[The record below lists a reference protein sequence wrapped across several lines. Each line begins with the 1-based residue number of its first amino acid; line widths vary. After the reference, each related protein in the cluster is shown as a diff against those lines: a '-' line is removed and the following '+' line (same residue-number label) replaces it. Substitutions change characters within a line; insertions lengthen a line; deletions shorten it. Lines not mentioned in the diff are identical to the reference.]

1 MKQFLEACKII
12 NVRGLKGEI
21 KVDCYCDSLDVLCN
35 IKTLYFDEAGTKPV
49 KVTSAKTY
57 KGFAYLMLDGVNNA
71 DEANKLRGKILY
83 ADRDDIPVEE
93 GGVFIE
99 DLLGLSVIDADN
111 GKVYGTIK
119 DVFNSGASDIYTVTK
134 DGKDYY
140 FPAASEFIEEIDIE
154 KGVFVHPIPG
164 MFDDAEEIK

>member
-1 MKQFLEACKII
+1 MKQFLEACEII

-21 KVDCYCDSLDVLCN
+21 KVDCYCDSLDVLCD
-35 IKTLYFDEAGTKPV
+35 IKTLYFDENGTKAV

-57 KGFAYLMLDGVNNA
+57 KGFAYLMLEGVTSA
-71 DEANKLRGKILY
+71 DEANKLRGNILY

-99 DLLGLSVIDADN
+99 DLLGLYVIDADD
-111 GKVYGTIK
+111 GRVYGTIK

-134 DGKDYY
+134 DGKEYF
-140 FPAASEFIEEIDIE
+140 FPAAAEFIDRIDIE
-154 KGVFVHPIPG
+154 NGVFIRPIPG